1 MRNKLLFTLS
11 AVGIAFGLYSAYVF
25 SQHKPTQPPVFNPA
39 PNPYAKGI
47 YANGIIESYQSQGAN
62 VNIYP
67 EVPGPI
73 TQILAAEGEH
83 VRKGTPLVTIDDS
96 VQRATVEQQRA
107 QADASL
113 SLLDELRAQP
123 RPESL
128 DIARAQV
135 VNATATLKSARDS
148 VAKLERSHE
157 LEPRSVSQDALDT
170 ARNAAAVAD
179 TNLKIVER
187 QYDLIKAG
195 AWSYDVKNQERQH
208 DALVKAVAASNA
220 LLQKYTIRAPIDG
233 IVLSIEAAT
242 GGYISPQGSYGT
254 YTGGFGPVIV
264 MGSGQDCLEV
274 RAYVDEILVHELP
287 EPSKMIGR
295 MFIRGTNTS
304 VPLTF
309 VRVQPYVSP
318 KIELSNQRQER
329 VDVRVL
335 PVLFRF
341 DPPPN
346 IAVYPGQLVD
356 VYIGEK

>member
-1 MRNKLLFTLS
+1 MRNKLLFTL
-11 AVGIAFGLYSAYVF
+11 AGVGILFGLYSAYVF
-25 SQHKPTQPPVFNPA
+25 SRPRPSQPPVFNPA

-47 YANGIIESYQSQGAN
+47 YANGIIESFQSQGAN

-67 EVPGPI
+67 EVSGPV
-73 TQILAAEGEH
+73 TQILVAEGAS

-113 SLLDELRAQP
+113 TLLEELRAEP

-135 VNATATLKSARDS
+135 TNAAATLKSARDG
-148 VAKLERSHE
+148 VAKLERAHE
-157 LEPRSVSQDALDT
+157 MEPRSVSQDALDT

-179 TNLKIVER
+179 TNLKVVER
-187 QYDLIKAG
+187 QYDLTRAG

-208 DALVKAVAASNA
+208 EALVKGVAASTA
-220 LLQKYTIRAPIDG
+220 LLQKYTIRAPLDG
-233 IVLSIEAAT
+233 IVMSIAASV
-242 GGYISPQGSYGT
+242 GEYLSPQGSYGT

-264 MGSGQDCLEV
+264 MGAAQDCLQV

-287 EPSKMIGR
+287 EPSRMTGR

-304 VPLTF
+304 VPLSF

-318 KIELSNQRQER
+318 KIELSDQRQER

-335 PVLFRF
+335 PVLFEF
-341 DPPPN
+341 TPPPHV
-346 IAVYPGQLVD
+346 AVYPGQLVD
-356 VYIGEK
+356 VYIGEQ